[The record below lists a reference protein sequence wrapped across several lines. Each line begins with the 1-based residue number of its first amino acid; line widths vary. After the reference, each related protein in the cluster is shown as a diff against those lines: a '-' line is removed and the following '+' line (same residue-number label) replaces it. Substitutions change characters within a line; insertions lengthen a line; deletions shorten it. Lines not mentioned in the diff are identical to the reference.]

1 MVPAP
6 HGTGV
11 ESATRLMRGSRM
23 AMLNQQSN
31 GALMPSVLSVAQLVY
46 ALHTLAIV
54 IGIVG
59 AATIIGS
66 FVGSVP
72 SIVAVILNY
81 VKRGDARGT
90 WVDSHYRWQIRTFW
104 FALLWALI
112 GWGLVITI
120 IGAVVGVPIL
130 IALTLWLMYRIGRG
144 WYVGRLSGPA
154 PRSGGPAD
162 LKGSPYF

>member
-1 MVPAP
+1 
-6 HGTGV
+6 
-11 ESATRLMRGSRM
+11 M
-23 AMLNQQSN
+23 AMLNQQGN

-112 GWGLVITI
+112 GWTLVITI

-144 WYVGRLSGPA
+144 WLRLRARRPMST
-154 PRSGGPAD
+154 R
-162 LKGSPYF
+162 

>member
-1 MVPAP
+1 
-6 HGTGV
+6 
-11 ESATRLMRGSRM
+11 M
-23 AMLNQQSN
+23 AMLNQQGN
-31 GALMPSVLSVAQLVY
+31 GALMPSVLSVAHLVY

-59 AATIIGS
+59 AATVIGS
-66 FVGSVP
+66 FVGSLP

-112 GWGLVITI
+112 GWALVITI
-120 IGAVVGVPIL
+120 IGAVAGVPIL

-144 WYVGRLSGPA
+144 WLRLRDQRPMYA
-154 PRSGGPAD
+154 P
-162 LKGSPYF
+162 